1 MFKIT
6 NRKSCVAR
14 PPRRQALH
22 GNRQQSCSARSTECR
37 GSRAAMPWLVIIL
50 FNPQCSTRTY
60 LLVGWQSHFAV
71 GRYILSDFL
80 YSTECRV
87 QKAAHRTNSPRPA
100 LHGNGRAKVKKSRPI
115 TSRSFDLFGF
125 DDQIMAEQYM
135 YHFQKQLIGET
146 DDIIIV
152 APELRNKRFCHALH
166 SIAARLVIR
175 LVG

>member
-6 NRKSCVAR
+6 NRKSCVAC

-80 YSTECRV
+80 YSTDGRAIKLTHRTNYPRHGNRANGQRSCFARSTECR
-87 QKAAHRTNSPRPA
+87 AFYLPHRTNSPR
-100 LHGNGRAKVKKSRPI
+100 HGNRANGK
-115 TSRSFDLFGF
+115 FGGCYF
-125 DDQIMAEQYM
+125 
-135 YHFQKQLIGET
+135 KTGVL
-146 DDIIIV
+146 
-152 APELRNKRFCHALH
+152 
-166 SIAARLVIR
+166 
-175 LVG
+175 